1 VPIAAAWLFL
11 FLIASFPSAAQTG
24 ANDAERAKNEEAA
37 LAMWPEAADSQSIMG
52 QEMRRLMDEY
62 EARKDPRLESV
73 TAPMWIASQAAA
85 NTERRRTDTESQQ
98 SAMRLYPDLA
108 VLDSPLNQLFRE
120 TYARY
125 KEVKPEY
132 FSDPRWPLKLAQQC
146 ALQLAAQKAVGAS
159 GDRTSR
165 LTASAGITDTAAIAP
180 AEAKASPTRRWLVI
194 TLLIVAGITLAFL
207 IIRRSLRA
215 HRGAAGEE
223 DGSAI

>member
-1 VPIAAAWLFL
+1 MAAAWLFL
-11 FLIASFPSAAQTG
+11 CLIAAFPSVAQTG

-37 LAMWPEAADSQSIMG
+37 LAMWPEAADPQSILG
-52 QEMRRLMDEY
+52 QEMRRLLDEY
-62 EARKDPRLESV
+62 TARKDPRLESV

-132 FSDPRWPLKLAQQC
+132 FTDPRWPLKLAQQC
-146 ALQLAAQKAVGAS
+146 ALQLAAQKAVGLS
-159 GDRTSR
+159 GDRTPR
-165 LTASAGITDTAAIAP
+165 PAGDAEKTDAAPNAP

-194 TLLIVAGITLAFL
+194 TLLIVAGITLAFV
-207 IIRRSLRA
+207 IIRRALRA
-215 HRGAAGEE
+215 RRGASGEE